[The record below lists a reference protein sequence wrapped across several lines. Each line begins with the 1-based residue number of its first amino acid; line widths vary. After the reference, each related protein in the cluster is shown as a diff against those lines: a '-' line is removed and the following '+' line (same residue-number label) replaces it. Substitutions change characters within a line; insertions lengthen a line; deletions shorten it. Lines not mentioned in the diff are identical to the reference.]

1 MFLLEIQE
9 NTSVHKMYQFADSD
23 EAKWINT
30 NIRESH
36 SSGHSFA
43 FYTSFWISK
52 NINEP
57 PEVEKTNRQA
67 AGGIALGPGRRS
79 IGILATW
86 SSEVHHE
93 TLDEMMRI
101 GVKSWHN
108 YVEIYENS

>member
-86 SSEVHHE
+86 SSEVQNE

-108 YVEIYENS
+108 YVEIYENL